1 MRLEWILI
9 AKGIGVVLVVVG
21 HFWPADSPAYWTEVR
36 RVIYTFHMPL
46 FFFLSGW
53 LYEYGKYSYR
63 ELVYSKTQRLLYPFA
78 AIAVLFFLI
87 KFTAGLFFVLENP
100 LVYSD
105 LYTIVVNPILSYMP
119 SLWYLHSLFMIF
131 AIYPIL
137 RRFISDVLLL
147 IIFTGL
153 NISLDSDVSW
163 CGTMLYNIPFFIT
176 GIVIRNKE
184 ETLAKWLNCS
194 MLTFSSLTLI
204 FIGACYAL
212 KIHINRDISG
222 QYPIIF
228 TAGICGT
235 LIVNIV
241 SRKLVSSDMPAIR
254 SLLTLMGM
262 YSISIY
268 LFHTLFESSTR
279 IVLTQAIRGFRLPF
293 EFVLVTSVFNGLLF
307 SLALEKYLLR
317 KYYITRRFFLGIH

>member
-1 MRLEWILI
+1 MKLEWVLI
-9 AKGIGVVLVVVG
+9 AKGLGIVLVVAG

-63 ELVYSKTQRLLYPFA
+63 DLMYAKTQRLLYPFA
-78 AIAVLFFLI
+78 AIAVLFFLV
-87 KFTAGLFFVLENP
+87 KFTAGMFFVLENP

-105 LYTIVVNPILSYMP
+105 LYTILVNPILSYIP
-119 SLWYLHSLFMIF
+119 SLWYLHSLFIIF
-131 AIYPIL
+131 VIYPIL

-153 NISLDSDVSW
+153 NISLDRDVSL

-176 GIVIRNKE
+176 GIVIRNNEGK
-184 ETLAKWLNCS
+184 LAKWLNFS
-194 MLTFSSLTLI
+194 MSTFSSLMLI

-212 KIHINRDISG
+212 KICINRDMSG

-235 LIVNIV
+235 LIVTIA
-241 SRKLVSSDMPAIR
+241 SRKLASSDMPAIR
-254 SLLTLMGM
+254 YFLTLMGM

-279 IVLTQAIRGFRLPF
+279 IILTQAIRGIQLPF
-293 EFVLVTSVFNGLLF
+293 ELVLVASVANGLLF
-307 SLALEKYLLR
+307 PLALEKFLLR
-317 KYYITRRFFLGIH
+317 KYCMTRRLFLGLH

>member
-1 MRLEWILI
+1 MKLEWVLI

-63 ELVYSKTQRLLYPFA
+63 ELVYLKTQRLLYPFA

-87 KFTAGLFFVLENP
+87 KFTAGFFFVLENP

-105 LYTIVVNPILSYMP
+105 LYTIFVNPILSYMP

-147 IIFTGL
+147 IIFTVL
-153 NISLDSDVSW
+153 NIGLDQNVSW
-163 CGTMLYNIPFFIT
+163 SGSMLYNFPFFIA
-176 GIVIRNKE
+176 GIVVRNKE

-194 MLTFSSLTLI
+194 MLTFLSLTLI